1 MTGTMRGTVGP
12 TETIYRYF
20 TIKEMEKMDFKDGI
34 LIIDTETTGLTG
46 YPHDRVLEIG
56 IAELKD
62 GIVSEVYSEIIRYSD
77 IVEFDK
83 SYINPNGTKGIWIYR
98 NSDLR
103 IQDTLEA
110 EKDLETVAEEV
121 RRLVAGRVVTA
132 YNVPYDFEKFLDYE
146 PWSLKGI
153 CSIPFDIMDL
163 ATEKVYELA
172 DDDLIEDKVLQRR
185 LIRERDESYYE
196 DKWVRSI
203 DAYRVLCPD
212 DPMGLDKMKH
222 RAIDDAVMEGWIL
235 KVLS

>member
-1 MTGTMRGTVGP
+1 
-12 TETIYRYF
+12 
-20 TIKEMEKMDFKDGI
+20 MDFKDGI

-46 YPHDRVLEIG
+46 YPLDRVLEIG

-62 GIVSEVYSEIIRYSD
+62 GRVSPVYSEIVRYSD

-98 NSDLR
+98 NSDLK

-110 EKDLETVAEEV
+110 EKGPETVAEEV
-121 RRLVAGRVVTA
+121 GRLVAGREVTA
-132 YNVPYDFEKFLDYE
+132 YNVPYDFGKFLYHG
-146 PWSLKGI
+146 PWNLKDV

-172 DDDLIEDKVLQRR
+172 DDDLIEDKGLQRR
-185 LIRERDESYYE
+185 LIREREDSYYP

-203 DAYRVLCPD
+203 DAYRVLCPY
-212 DPMGLDKMKH
+212 DPIGLDKMKH
-222 RAIDDAVMEGWIL
+222 RAIDDAVMEAWIL
-235 KVLS
+235 KSLIDIC